1 MASSDIEVDLDK
13 VLDAAHR
20 IAQYIKRTP
29 VMTCSTLDSMAG
41 RMLHF
46 KCELFQKT
54 GAFKVSFKGARL
66 SHWWEHEFTSNS
78 PSNVA
83 RIQILES
90 MPYIGSLP
98 CSERSFFQ
106 ILQFSPLPARTN
118 TSKFQFDQHLTD
130 TFKRVRKNA
139 YVFRGETN
147 YKQLHL
153 DCTGTCGP
161 GTDIRY

>member
-1 MASSDIEVDLDK
+1 MASSESEVDLDK

-20 IAQYIKRTP
+20 IAQYIEKTP

-54 GAFKVSFKGARL
+54 GAFKVSFREQGCRIGESTHLQQSKQCGP
-66 SHWWEHEFTSNS
+66 HSNPGVDALYWFS
-78 PSNVA
+78 
-83 RIQILES
+83 
-90 MPYIGSLP
+90 SLL
-98 CSERSFFQ
+98 RQVFFQ

-118 TSKFQFDQHLTD
+118 TSKFQFDLHLTD

-139 YVFRGETN
+139 YVFRG
-147 YKQLHL
+147 
-153 DCTGTCGP
+153 
-161 GTDIRY
+161 

>member
-1 MASSDIEVDLDK
+1 MASSESEVDLDK

-20 IAQYIKRTP
+20 IAQYIKKTP

-54 GAFKVSFKGARL
+54 GAFKVSFREQGCRIGESTHLQQSKQCGP
-66 SHWWEHEFTSNS
+66 HSNPGVDALYWFS
-78 PSNVA
+78 PLLREV
-83 RIQILES
+83 
-90 MPYIGSLP
+90 
-98 CSERSFFQ
+98 FFQ

-118 TSKFQFDQHLTD
+118 TSKFQFDLHLTD

-139 YVFRGETN
+139 YVFRG
-147 YKQLHL
+147 
-153 DCTGTCGP
+153 
-161 GTDIRY
+161 

>member
-1 MASSDIEVDLDK
+1 MASSESEVDLDK
-13 VLDAAHR
+13 VLEAAHR
-20 IAQYIKRTP
+20 IAQYIKKTP

-41 RMLHF
+41 RTLHF

-54 GAFKVSFKGARL
+54 GAFKVSLREQGCRIGVSTHLQQSKQCGP
-66 SHWWEHEFTSNS
+66 HSNPGVDALYWFS
-78 PSNVA
+78 PLLRGFFS
-83 RIQILES
+83 
-90 MPYIGSLP
+90 
-98 CSERSFFQ
+98 FQ

-118 TSKFQFDQHLTD
+118 TSKFQFDLHLTD

-139 YVFRGETN
+139 YVFRGQTN